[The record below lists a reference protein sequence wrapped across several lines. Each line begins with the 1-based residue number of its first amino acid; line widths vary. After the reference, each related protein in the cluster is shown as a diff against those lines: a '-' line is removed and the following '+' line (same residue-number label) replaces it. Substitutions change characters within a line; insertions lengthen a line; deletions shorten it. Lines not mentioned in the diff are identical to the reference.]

1 MTGGAINYAIYDKNK
16 NQLVARISAEGVV
29 HGEGNPGV
37 EEVLKTL
44 LQEEIVIR
52 EHQIDYDPLTD
63 DGDFDPYPAEKM
75 CYFNIVTLRPGDP
88 SYLKAFMRRLPYI
101 THYEA
106 RISN

>member
-1 MTGGAINYAIYDKNK
+1 MTGEAKNYAIYDKNK
-16 NQLVARISAEGVV
+16 NQLVASISPEGVV
-29 HGEGNPGV
+29 HSEGNPEV

-63 DGDFDPYPAEKM
+63 DEDFDPYPAEKM

-88 SYLKAFMRRLPYI
+88 SYLRGCVQRPQVWV
-101 THYEA
+101 
-106 RISN
+106 